1 MPTPNRAVARFG
13 LRDMFILIN
22 GHFYVSFSF
31 LFLVCPP
38 PHRAAAR
45 WGLRDVF
52 IFLMG
57 IFCVIQILFF
67 VCPCSK
73 LNFCSIWIKGYVHL
87 FDGYF
92 YMAFFFFGKC
102 RRRETILSLRIC
114 FPRRLPHILKTCT
127 APTIFNKRTN
137 AHLLKLCLFFQG
149 MKIFQ

>member
-1 MPTPNRAVARFG
+1 MGICMYPSSFILRMPTPNRA
-13 LRDMFILIN
+13 
-22 GHFYVSFSF
+22 
-31 LFLVCPP
+31 
-38 PHRAAAR
+38 AAR
-45 WGLRDVF
+45 LGVRDVF

-57 IFCVIQILFF
+57 IFLCHSNFI
-67 VCPCSK
+67 PRMPPHK
-73 LNFCSIWIKGYVHL
+73 LNFCSIGIKGYVYL

>member
-1 MPTPNRAVARFG
+1 MG
-13 LRDMFILIN
+13 IFIL
-22 GHFYVSFSF
+22 SCSF

-38 PHRAAAR
+38 PNRAAAR
-45 WGLRDVF
+45 LGLRDVF

-73 LNFCSIWIKGYVHL
+73 LSFCSIWIKGYVH
-87 FDGYF
+87 F

-102 RRRETILSLRIC
+102 RRRGTILSLRIC
-114 FPRRLPHILKTCT
+114 CPRRLPHILKTCT
-127 APTIFNKRTN
+127 VPTIFNKRTN
-137 AHLLKLCLFFQG
+137 YHLLKLCLFFQG